1 VAYENIHAAYIY
13 NCNSWVRE
21 YTKFHDRVLAPLKV
35 SLLPFIIDSFVSWKV
50 HIDKLT
56 SKLNKA
62 CYVIRLVK
70 AFMLLEVLRIIYFP
84 YVHSVISYG
93 IILGEGRGNS
103 SHSKIIFKI
112 QKTII

>member
-1 VAYENIHAAYIY
+1 M
-13 NCNSWVRE
+13 
-21 YTKFHDRVLAPLKV
+21 
-35 SLLPFIIDSFVSWKV
+35 SWKV
-50 HIDKLT
+50 HIDELT

-70 AFMLLEVLRIIYFP
+70 PFMLLEVLRIICFS

-93 IILGEGRGNS
+93 IIFFFLGGGDS

-112 QKTII
+112 QKTIIIGVIVDSSGRDSCLE